1 MPLDHKT
8 IHLETE
14 NGLKSRISTSEESN
28 QSDSVPLKITEE
40 PVGDNLQSAGGDTVV
55 KEVEAMSAVQVGP
68 GMTVQAAPGMVTFQ
82 ASEMKPEGKA
92 TPSRFI

>member
-40 PVGDNLQSAGGDTVV
+40 QVGYNLAGGD
-55 KEVEAMSAVQVGP
+55 AMSAVQVGP

-82 ASEMKPEGKA
+82 ASEMKPEGRA
-92 TPSRFI
+92 RLLSFNLFN